1 MSVEGF
7 DPLALIP
14 RFGSNVHEY
23 AERGP
28 GKRGCGKMMDLQPI
42 NTGDLISIAQFGV
55 GITQCTLIWYGLAA
69 MREGTRQRDKALD
82 EIIAQGRE
90 GREAL
95 RKTMESLDKTLDR
108 LDKSNEGLDK
118 SNAALGKLLEGSP
131 RSYESWEKLLEG
143 SQRSNES
150 LGKILE
156 GSQRSNESLEK
167 LFEGSQK
174 SNEGWQKSIEGLQK
188 SNEALAVLLQRT
200 A

>member
-1 MSVEGF
+1 
-7 DPLALIP
+7 
-14 RFGSNVHEY
+14 
-23 AERGP
+23 
-28 GKRGCGKMMDLQPI
+28 MMDLQPI

-55 GITQCTLIWYGLAA
+55 GITQCALIWYGLAA

-118 SNAALGKLLEGSP
+118 SNAALGKLLEGSQDHTNP
-131 RSYESWEKLLEG
+131 GRNYSKARRNEASK
-143 SQRSNES
+143 STES